1 MSRNAIW
8 SACGLAVLL
17 ALANP
22 QSADARSSDRN
33 KPMLIDAGQ
42 TSGTLDDS
50 TPTVLS
56 GGVTIDQGTL
66 HVEAAKAVLST
77 AGGEVSSA
85 VLTGEPA
92 QLEQELDDGTPM
104 TAVADRIDYNMRTE
118 VVVLTGNVV
127 IEQPRNSLRGDRVVY
142 NMRTGQLTSGGEGA
156 GRVRM
161 RILPKNAGGQAAEQT
176 EPTGD
181 VSVGKPVVAP
191 PAEDAGDADNIE
203 GAADDAR
210 SDDGATD
217 PAEGG

>member
-1 MSRNAIW
+1 MSRNATW
-8 SACGLAVLL
+8 PACGLAVLL
-17 ALANP
+17 AFTSP
-22 QSADARSSDRN
+22 QGAEARSSDRN
-33 KPMLIDAGQ
+33 EEMVIEAGQ
-42 TSGTLDDS
+42 TTGTLDDS
-50 TPTVLS
+50 TPMVLS

-66 HVEAAKAVLST
+66 HVQAAKAVLDT

-92 QLEQELDDGTPM
+92 QLEQELDDGTPI
-104 TAVADRIDYNMRTE
+104 TAVADRIDYNMRTG
-118 VVVLTGNVV
+118 VVVLTGDVF
-127 IEQPRNSLRGDRVVY
+127 IQQPRNSLRGERVVY

-161 RILPKNAGGQAAEQT
+161 RILPKNADGQAA

-191 PAEDAGDADNIE
+191 PAEDANDADNIDE
-203 GAADDAR
+203 TADDAGG
-210 SDDGATD
+210 DDGATD